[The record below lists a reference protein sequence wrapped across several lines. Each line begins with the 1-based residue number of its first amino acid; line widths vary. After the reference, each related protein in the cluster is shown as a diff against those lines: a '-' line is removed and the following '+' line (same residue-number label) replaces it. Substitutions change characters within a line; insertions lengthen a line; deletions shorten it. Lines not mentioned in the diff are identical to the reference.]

1 MKTNCWE
8 FKECGREPGGSKV
21 SEFGVCPAAI
31 DKKVN
36 GIHDGINGGRCCWAL
51 AGTLCGGVVQGT
63 FSKKMLD
70 CMVCD
75 HYKTVFKDEKSSVNY
90 KTPAEILTI
99 LGKQAG
105 PFGY

>member
-8 FKECGREPGGSKV
+8 FKVCGREPGGSKV
-21 SEFGVCPAAI
+21 NEFGVCPAAI

-36 GIHDGINGGRCCWAL
+36 GIHDGINGGRCCWAV

-70 CMVCD
+70 RVMLLKIFFFLAFNMTPHKVFCLELCDVCE
-75 HYKTVFKDEKSSVNY
+75 V
-90 KTPAEILTI
+90 
-99 LGKQAG
+99 
-105 PFGY
+105 